1 MKCLLV
7 AMRGKWQELFGT
19 DATTEAE
26 MIAYMA
32 AMGNPEAM
40 RIGDH
45 TEIGTD
51 APLPENPPAS
61 LRSLRPET
69 RQRII
74 DGLTR

>member
-1 MKCLLV
+1 MKCLMV
-7 AMRGKWQELFGT
+7 AMRGKWQEVFGT

-32 AMGNPEAM
+32 AMDNPKAM

>member
-7 AMRGKWQELFGT
+7 AMQGKWQEVFGT
-19 DATTEAE
+19 DATSEAE
-26 MIAYMA
+26 MNAYMA
-32 AMGNPEAM
+32 AFDYPKSM
-40 RIGDH
+40 RIGDR
-45 TEIGTD
+45 TEIGSD

-61 LRSLRPET
+61 LRTLRPET